1 PPAISMSG
9 KRYNFTEFTEDGE
22 EGVKNGS
29 TMGGRGGGRES
40 GCHVTTAVGFVLVL
54 LSVLVA
60 VVVGL
65 VVHFAEKDSYDRDV
79 ICSFPD
85 DVMALLSKQN
95 GGDATPA
102 SKGTNSPSSQLS
114 PGTTQMPAT
123 ASPTRLKRHR
133 LPPNLKPIYYDLEIK
148 PDFYGNDPSTFSFT
162 GHVTIHL
169 ECISPT
175 NEIVLNSKN
184 LSIAKSTIRVTE
196 KASGAFSEVMSVDLE
211 DDTEVMVIKV
221 KEELGGGK
229 QYTVEIQFEGPLTDD
244 LAGLYLS
251 SYKRGNQTVYLATTQ
266 FESPDAREAFPCFDE
281 PALKAHFNVTILR
294 RPALVSL
301 SNTQI
306 ARTEDRGD
314 GWMADVYETTPK
326 MSTYL
331 LAIIVCDFGFIN
343 GTTNKSVEFEVW
355 ARRELLNQTQYAL
368 YAGMKILD
376 YYGDFFGIDFPLKKQ
391 AMVAIPD
398 FAAGAM
404 ENWGLITY
412 RETYLTVQEGVT
424 SERTKNLVT
433 LYIAHELAHQW
444 FGNLVTLAWWDDLWL
459 NEGFAEFVE
468 YIGMDMIDKSW
479 KVWEQFVVDSVQYS
493 FVLDQLATSH
503 PLYSPV
509 EAVEDA
515 EQYFDDIS
523 YEKGASVIRMIQFC
537 MGEDTF
543 QRGIKRYLQAHSY
556 ANANHT
562 DLWNALAAQTEA
574 ENKNLDIPS
583 IMNTWTLQM
592 GFPVVHVTRG
602 AGDVMVKQKRFL
614 INPDATDPG
623 TFHSPYGYMWHVP
636 ITLTSSEESHFNV
649 TEKDVVWLTEKE
661 KMFTPTVKLADRDDP
676 AGWILAN
683 VLQYGYYRVIPPI
696 NRAQIIDDA
705 WNLASAGETEV
716 DIALGTLEYLE
727 AEMDYV
733 PWKSASLQIADLK
746 THMVDTSGFGALN
759 RFIQDRTR
767 PVFRKLGLNDRNAA
781 ALESYTRATV
791 ASIACGVGLPDCVN
805 QATQLFSQWR
815 DDPDSN
821 PISPALRSRVYCTAL
836 EKGDESDWF
845 FALSR
850 YRQEESPNEKRLLL
864 RSLACSS
871 RVWILSTLLEM
882 SLEGVDIKRDNAISV
897 IGWVA
902 QNPVGTRLA
911 WDFIRGRWGT
921 IMSDFSQSSSRLK
934 FMINAIASTFHE
946 DFHLSELQD
955 FMQEA
960 DDLGPAEQALNQAVE
975 TVEFNLKW
983 YKDSYPKI
991 VQWLNDK
998 GYHEFEGGE
1007 TAERTLT
1014 KEDILLPTD
1023 IRPLH
1028 YDLRIEPLM
1037 YGDDPGKFTF
1047 NGTLTMTFNCVKATD
1062 QIVLHANELEVD
1074 NFILDTTGK
1083 TAPAVISSRTEED
1096 KQFLIIRLD
1105 AQLTAGQNYS
1115 VKMDFRG
1122 PLDKDL
1128 DGLYLSS
1135 YKDGNR
1141 TVGEDRV
1148 VDKFETSLPMST
1160 YLVALI
1166 VCEFE
1171 NKTKYTS
1178 GHNIRYEVWGRPAV
1192 RDQLDF
1198 ALNLGV
1204 DVIDF
1209 YEGYFNIN
1217 FPLPKQ
1223 CVSSWGNKE
1232 STSMTIAHELAHMW
1246 FGDLVSPLWWDEI
1259 WLNEGFARFMQYLA
1273 TDHQHPDWKEWDRF
1287 VTDVVH
1293 SGMQMDGFVSSH
1305 PGASII
1311 RMIRHAIGQDTFK
1324 NGITNYLNKL
1334 RYRNANHTDLWNALN
1349 DQAKRDGESVN
1360 VGDVMDTWTLQMNY
1374 PVVMVARQGQNLTL
1388 KQQRFLKDPT
1398 AKDPEKFISPF
1409 GYTWEIPFTFTTS
1422 AQRDFNETKE
1432 VGYYRVN
1439 YDDDNWHRLSQQL
1452 TSDHTV
1458 IDPVNR
1464 AQIINDAWN
1473 LAGGGYLNQSIALSV
1488 VEYLDKEE
1496 DYVPWTAA
1504 SAELGYVKTMLATQS
1519 FLVPSRFTRALIVSI
1534 ACANDVDDCVNE
1546 SKRLFSEWKTTDKT

>member
-1 PPAISMSG
+1 
-9 KRYNFTEFTEDGE
+9 
-22 EGVKNGS
+22 
-29 TMGGRGGGRES
+29 
-40 GCHVTTAVGFVLVL
+40 
-54 LSVLVA
+54 
-60 VVVGL
+60 
-65 VVHFAEKDSYDRDV
+65 
-79 ICSFPD
+79 
-85 DVMALLSKQN
+85 
-95 GGDATPA
+95 
-102 SKGTNSPSSQLS
+102 
-114 PGTTQMPAT
+114 
-123 ASPTRLKRHR
+123 
-133 LPPNLKPIYYDLEIK
+133 
-148 PDFYGNDPSTFSFT
+148 
-162 GHVTIHL
+162 
-169 ECISPT
+169 
-175 NEIVLNSKN
+175 
-184 LSIAKSTIRVTE
+184 
-196 KASGAFSEVMSVDLE
+196 MSVDLE

-221 KEELGGGK
+221 KEELDGGK
-229 QYTVEIQFEGPLTDD
+229 QYTVEIHFEGPLTDD

-251 SYKRGNQTVYLATTQ
+251 SYKRGNQTV
-266 FESPDAREAFPCFDE
+266 
-281 PALKAHFNVTILR
+281 
-294 RPALVSL
+294 
-301 SNTQI
+301 
-306 ARTEDRGD
+306 GD

-355 ARRELLNQTQYAL
+355 ARRELLNQTQFAL

-683 VLQYGYYRVIPPI
+683 VLQYGYYRVNYDPQNWNALI
-696 NRAQIIDDA
+696 NQ
-705 WNLASAGETEV
+705 
-716 DIALGTLEYLE
+716 
-727 AEMDYV
+727 
-733 PWKSASLQIADLK
+733 LK
-746 THMVDTSGFGALN
+746 
-759 RFIQDRTR
+759 
-767 PVFRKLGLNDRNAA
+767 
-781 ALESYTRATV
+781 
-791 ASIACGVGLPDCVN
+791 
-805 QATQLFSQWR
+805 
-815 DDPDSN
+815 
-821 PISPALRSRVYCTAL
+821 
-836 EKGDESDWF
+836 
-845 FALSR
+845 
-850 YRQEESPNEKRLLL
+850 
-864 RSLACSS
+864 
-871 RVWILSTLLEM
+871 
-882 SLEGVDIKRDNAISV
+882 
-897 IGWVA
+897 
-902 QNPVGTRLA
+902 
-911 WDFIRGRWGT
+911 RGHT
-921 IMSDFSQSSSRLK
+921 
-934 FMINAIASTFHE
+934 
-946 DFHLSELQD
+946 LQD

-960 DDLGPAEQALNQAVE
+960 DDLGPAEQALNQALE

-1028 YDLRIEPLM
+1028 YDLSIEPLM

-1083 TAPAVISSRTEED
+1083 TAPAVISSRMEAD

-1141 TVGEDRV
+1141 TVYMATTQFEPVAARKAFPCMDEPQLKATFCTTIVRRTGNIALSNMPVQRSVDLGEDRV
-1148 VDKFETSLPMST
+1148 ADEFETSLPMST

-1223 CVSSWGNKE
+1223 STLMTMKTDTGGDGN
-1232 STSMTIAHELAHMW
+1232 
-1246 FGDLVSPLWWDEI
+1246 
-1259 WLNEGFARFMQYLA
+1259 
-1273 TDHQHPDWKEWDRF
+1273 
-1287 VTDVVH
+1287 
-1293 SGMQMDGFVSSH
+1293 
-1305 PGASII
+1305 
-1311 RMIRHAIGQDTFK
+1311 
-1324 NGITNYLNKL
+1324 
-1334 RYRNANHTDLWNALN
+1334 N
-1349 DQAKRDGESVN
+1349 DN
-1360 VGDVMDTWTLQMNY
+1360 
-1374 PVVMVARQGQNLTL
+1374 
-1388 KQQRFLKDPT
+1388 
-1398 AKDPEKFISPF
+1398 
-1409 GYTWEIPFTFTTS
+1409 
-1422 AQRDFNETKE
+1422 
-1432 VGYYRVN
+1432 
-1439 YDDDNWHRLSQQL
+1439 DD
-1452 TSDHTV
+1452 
-1458 IDPVNR
+1458 
-1464 AQIINDAWN
+1464 
-1473 LAGGGYLNQSIALSV
+1473 
-1488 VEYLDKEE
+1488 
-1496 DYVPWTAA
+1496 
-1504 SAELGYVKTMLATQS
+1504 
-1519 FLVPSRFTRALIVSI
+1519 
-1534 ACANDVDDCVNE
+1534 
-1546 SKRLFSEWKTTDKT
+1546 